1 VAKPWWAK
9 VSPDYYKKPSNLSAV
24 VDKRARHYAA
34 VLADT
39 HLRDEPQIAAAFLN
53 ANVPYSIAQRVNR
66 QYQIVKDQAANNVLK
81 GAGVPNAAT
90 AAQKASGP
98 PATPPPPPGDYWSLD
113 PSNLWD
119 AFVKT
124 NNQIYDAANGWAART
139 PYVPTLDTAMEG
151 LRTVPKAI
159 MTVPNMA
166 YSAVQVPLAMFL
178 ANDAKEDFKTGKAI
192 FDAVDKQIDPG
203 PLPSF
208 TGENRFFG
216 DATTTVLGAAYG
228 PAKAIGQFFG
238 AAPLAPNQQ
247 ADMRRNGYDP
257 DSFASR
263 YAWYYDAMD
272 AGQRAVS
279 ENDVRQLKQ
288 EFDPEKVDAVR
299 EIITSNFLND
309 GKPEALSPAAQTF
322 IQGLTENDGKNADPK
337 DSELFDR
344 FNHAAGLRPGGIV
357 STALGQDVGS
367 EASQVTAALGDLAF
381 YWFADPYAAGVK
393 GLAALK
399 EAQRLDRMVPA
410 GSKAA
415 MENKM
420 VATVDGTVD
429 GKPISRL
436 GSDID
441 NMLDAVDDVHVI
453 LNVANKLADG
463 PAKAKALKQ
472 AGQIYGQWT
481 IKHPDMVNQWAFA
494 AQWRAG
500 RAEFIAPKSGADW
513 DAAVAKAEKG
523 EGFEPFFTKY
533 NDKPTKPGYVLDRSS
548 PQALQRSLN
557 ESRADI
563 VSRMSEFLFLNAWF
577 QGRPIVKG
585 MIHMPGEVSMNAA
598 VRSMVAPLRDK
609 LVLGDRHI
617 LKYLNDPANVGN
629 AVHFNGQLD
638 RIGTLFL
645 GRTSGEWIKANYTQ
659 KWLSTA
665 EKIAAKFGYT
675 YSGREIVFS
684 SPDSLKTIMRM
695 GLGHMPR
702 RMAQV
707 VAANYARGGPAER
720 RMMYEQFENMLAEA
734 ANFKNTPLARQTYEV
749 LTKGQGPRLMQG
761 SPFSFAPAEAYTA
774 ARADNEIAVGES
786 KVAAGIWDYQMSDRA
801 TAPNYR
807 MIRAMQQRTGL
818 LSAVTGLFN
827 ARILNGPTAV
837 WKVGKVGNPPNM
849 FRQAME
855 GYALLLAD
863 QGFGAF
869 MGALN
874 ARRAVANATVEER
887 MEAQQLTSAAN
898 KIGTYTQGK
907 PVLQRAIND
916 AHRSGDV
923 VKYRQTLAGIARQA
937 GFSPEE
943 VGALTTL
950 AQGVRVEDLM
960 RLSTWGKT
968 AVALSGAI
976 EPLRKIRL
984 VAAEQI
990 GKKIPGLKAP
1000 KDVVVNA
1007 AWHQWADQ
1015 SFIDGL
1021 VSYALGRFGH
1031 ASDDAISLTGGS
1043 VAQEIAGGA
1052 KLGVKSRPAALP
1064 NARDWLGTSG
1074 DSGALNWFKELDSR
1088 QVDKVGNEVLR
1099 AVAIQARNAGPATIA
1114 DILNASRTTEKIP
1127 SHLNDPY
1134 EIARWLIKDSA
1145 NGEGIRNAA
1154 YRLSYDE
1161 FGGRIND
1168 RFAGSGAW
1176 DNAVDRLV
1184 EVQVRDAALHLGAR
1198 ETNTGSYV
1206 FDPAFNPMLDKLGYA
1221 RQITAKDL
1229 SAIPDKVRP
1238 KELSASVYVPDLGHN
1253 FNKRNFV
1260 DWSSKLYSFVV
1271 ARPLQRLAINPIY
1284 LANKNIAYK
1293 ELGPMAEEFINAGMT
1308 PKQTAGLLEQ
1318 AANNY
1323 AVQTTFRYTDNVY
1336 ERSFFSESTENFLMF
1351 QRASEDFLRRF
1362 AMVAKASPTILSK
1375 SYLLMEAANHSGMI
1389 YAGPPE
1395 DDDGDGADPK
1405 RHLMFTFPGSAM
1417 MARTIQEVGRS
1428 LGFGDSDLVT
1438 TPLYSSMTSQVR
1450 YVNPSLSNPFGFST
1464 SPMIGMPLRIMRW
1477 YFPETDS
1484 EVTNTLARIEGGGE
1498 RFFAEQ
1504 SVMQSVLPTPI
1515 ARLLPALTQDETD
1528 GQLASSIRN
1537 AFVYFGAAGL
1547 VPGDDATSEEKEE
1560 AHEAIRDM
1568 ATNQLVWRA
1577 LVGTFSPWA
1586 PQFNAPQGTGLPE
1599 VNVLDHARGIRDL
1612 RSEWFEVIHDAAEKV
1627 GAEAAMGEASAEWF
1641 KRHPDGASILNPNA
1655 FLTGTTDNPGNA
1667 GHASNVAS
1675 GPALTEWMIANKDWL
1690 KDNETVAYY
1699 MLPNYLEAQYTSQ
1712 GMRDQLRNQ
1721 VRVHRDGAD
1730 FYAEMR
1736 YQIAMRQYWQMVNRK
1751 SALIA
1756 SGVPK
1761 RQVNADFKEWE
1772 NAWQILHPA
1781 TFEEKQ
1787 KREDP
1792 QFVKGTLA
1800 PALGRMVQSGNAP
1813 KGVDVAA
1820 AKKVWDWYNAYEA
1833 KYNKTPKGSKGQDQR
1848 YKLNEYYREQG
1859 DAQFLGTP
1867 AHDLWKAMDIYENGY

>member
-1 VAKPWWAK
+1 MAKPWWAK
-9 VSPDYYKKPSNLSAV
+9 VSPDYYKKPSNLSAE
-24 VDKRARHYAA
+24 VDKRSRHYAA

-39 HLRDEPQIAAAFLN
+39 HLRDEPQLAAAFLN
-53 ANVPYSIAQRVNR
+53 ANVPYSIAQRINR
-66 QYQIVKDQAANNVLK
+66 QYQVVKDQAANNVMTA
-81 GAGVPNAAT
+81 AGVPNAAT
-90 AAQKASGP
+90 AQQKASGP

-113 PSNLWD
+113 PGNLWD
-119 AFVKT
+119 TFVKT

-139 PYVPTLDTAMEG
+139 PGVPTLDTAMEG
-151 LRTVPKAI
+151 LRSVPKAV
-159 MTVPNMA
+159 MTVPNML
-166 YSAVQVPLAMFL
+166 YSVIQSPLSQTL
-178 ANDAKEDFKTGKAI
+178 ANTPEYKPGGQGAVKGALSDAAGGGLLGDIVGGLGSVA
-192 FDAVDKQIDPG
+192 
-203 PLPSF
+203 LP
-208 TGENRFFG
+208 TVMG
-216 DATTTVLGAAYG
+216 ATTNLPGV
-228 PAKAIGQFFG
+228 GQG
-238 AAPLAPNQQ
+238 SVSEPQKQ
-247 ADMRRNGYDP
+247 DMLRNGYDP
-257 DSFASR
+257 NSWASR
-263 YAWYYDAMD
+263 FGWYYDSMD

-279 ENDVRQLKQ
+279 DSDVRQLKQ
-288 EFDPEKVDAVR
+288 EYDPEKVDAAR

-309 GKPEALSPAAQTF
+309 SKLEALSPAAQAF
-322 IQGLTENDGKNADPK
+322 IKGITDNDGKDADPG

-344 FNHAAGLRPGGIV
+344 LNHAAGLRPGGVV
-357 STALGQDVGS
+357 SRALGQDVGS
-367 EASQVTAALGDLAF
+367 QASQVTAALGDLAF

-399 EAQRLDRMVPA
+399 DAQRLDRMVPA

-436 GSDID
+436 GTDID
-441 NMLDAVDDVHVI
+441 NMLDAVDNVHVI
-453 LNVANKLADG
+453 LNTANKLTDG
-463 PAKAKALKQ
+463 PMKAKALKQ
-472 AGQIYGQWT
+472 AGQIYGQWA

-494 AQWRAG
+494 AQWKAG
-500 RAEFIAPKSGADW
+500 RAEFIAPKSGAEW

-523 EGFEPFFTKY
+523 EAFEPFFTKY
-533 NDKPTKPGYVLDRSS
+533 NDKPTKPGYALDRSS

-557 ESRADI
+557 EARADI

-577 QGRPIVKG
+577 QGRPVVKG
-585 MIHMPGEVSMNAA
+585 MMHMPGEVAMNAA
-598 VRSMVAPLRDK
+598 VRAKVAPLRDK

-617 LKYLNDPANVGN
+617 LKYLNDPANLGN
-629 AVHFNGQLD
+629 PVHFNGQLD

-645 GRTSGEWIKANYTQ
+645 GRQSGEWIKANYSQ
-659 KWLSTA
+659 KWLATA

-684 SPDSLKTIMRM
+684 SGDSLKTMMRM
-695 GLGHMPR
+695 GLAHMPR

-707 VAANYARGGPAER
+707 MAANYARGGPAER
-720 RMMYEQFENMLAEA
+720 KMMYEQFENMLAEA
-734 ANFKNTPLARQTYEV
+734 ANFKNTPLARETYNV

-761 SPFSFAPAEAYTA
+761 SPFSFEPAEAYVA
-774 ARADNEIAVGES
+774 NRADNEINVGES

-801 TAPNYR
+801 VAPNYR

-837 WKVGKVGNPPNM
+837 WKVGKVGNTPNM
-849 FRQAME
+849 LRQAGE
-855 GYALLLAD
+855 AYALLLAD

-874 ARRAVANATVEER
+874 ARRTVANATVEER
-887 MEAQQLTSAAN
+887 LEAGQLTSAAN

-907 PVLQRAIND
+907 PALQRAIHD
-916 AHRSGDV
+916 AAKSGDV
-923 VKYRQTLAGIARQA
+923 VKYRQTLTGIARQA
-937 GFSPEE
+937 GFHPDEI
-943 VGALTTL
+943 GALTTL
-950 AQGVRVEDLM
+950 AEGVKVEDLM
-960 RLSTWGKT
+960 RLTRWGKS
-968 AVALSGAI
+968 AVAMAGVLS
-976 EPLRKIRL
+976 PLRKVRL
-984 VAAEQI
+984 VAAEQL

-1000 KDVVVNA
+1000 SDVMVNA

-1021 VSYALGRFGH
+1021 MSYALGRFGH

-1064 NARDWLGTSG
+1064 NARDWLGTAG
-1074 DSGALNWFKELDSR
+1074 DSGAINWFKELDSR

-1099 AVAIQARNAGPATIA
+1099 AVAIHARNGGPHTIA
-1114 DILNASRTTEKIP
+1114 EILNQTRATEKIP
-1127 SHLNDPY
+1127 AHLNDPW
-1134 EIARWLIKDSA
+1134 EIAKWLIKDSA

-1154 YRLSYDE
+1154 YRLAYDE
-1161 FGGRIND
+1161 FGGRIAD

-1184 EVQVRDAALHLGAR
+1184 DVQVRDAALHLGAK
-1198 ETNTGSYV
+1198 ENAQGAYV
-1206 FDPAFNPMLDKLGYA
+1206 FDPAHSAMLDKLGYA
-1221 RQITAKDL
+1221 KQINLRDL
-1229 SAIPDKVRP
+1229 SAIPDDLRP
-1238 KELSASVYVPDLGHN
+1238 KELSASVYVPDLGHT
-1253 FNKRNFV
+1253 FNKKNLV
-1260 DWSSKLYSFVV
+1260 DYASKLYSFTV

-1293 ELGPMAEEFINAGMT
+1293 ELGPAAEEFINAGFT

-1336 ERSFFSESTENFLMF
+1336 ERSFFSETTENFLMF

-1362 AMVAKASPTILSK
+1362 SMVAKASPTILSK
-1375 SYLLMEAANHSGMI
+1375 SYLLMEAANHSGLI

-1395 DDDGDGADPK
+1395 DDDGDGSDPK
-1405 RHLMFTFPGSAM
+1405 RHLMFTFPGSPL
-1417 MARTIQEVGRS
+1417 MARAIQEAGRA
-1428 LGFGDSDLVT
+1428 LGWGDSDLVT
-1438 TPLYSSMTSQVR
+1438 APLYSSMSSQVR

-1464 SPMIGMPLRIMRW
+1464 SPMIGMPLRFLRW

-1484 EVTNTLARIEGGGE
+1484 EITNTLGRIEGGGE

-1504 SVMQSVLPTPI
+1504 SILQSVLPTPV

-1528 GQLASSIRN
+1528 GQLASAVRN

-1560 AHEAIRDM
+1560 AHESIRDM

-1599 VNVLDHARGIRDL
+1599 VNVIDQARGIRDL
-1612 RSEWFEVIHDAAEKV
+1612 RSEWFDVIREAAERV
-1627 GAEAAMGEASAEWF
+1627 GPEAAMGEASAEWY
-1641 KRHPDGASILNPNA
+1641 KRHPDGRSILNPSA

-1667 GHASNVAS
+1667 GEAPNVAS
-1675 GPALTEWMIANKDWL
+1675 GPALTEWMIANKEWL
-1690 KDNETVAYY
+1690 KDNNTVAYY
-1699 MLPNYLEAQYTSQ
+1699 MLPNYLEQQYTAQ
-1712 GMRDQLRNQ
+1712 GMRDQLRNG

-1736 YQIAMRQYWQMVNRK
+1736 YQIAMRQYWQMVNKK

-1761 RQVNADFKEWE
+1761 KAVNADFKEWE
-1772 NAWQILHPA
+1772 NAWKVLHPA
-1781 TFEEKQ
+1781 TSEEKT

-1792 QFVKGTLA
+1792 QYVKGTLA
-1800 PALGRMVQSGNAP
+1800 PALERMVNAGNAP
-1813 KGVDVAA
+1813 KGVDIAA
-1820 AKKVWDWYNAYEA
+1820 AKKVWDWYNAYES
-1833 KYNKTPKGSKGQDQR
+1833 KYNKTPTGSKGQDQR
-1848 YKLNEYYREQG
+1848 YKLNEQYREQG
-1859 DAQFLGTP
+1859 DRMFLGTP

>member
-66 QYQIVKDQAANNVLK
+66 QYQVVKDQAANNVLK

-90 AAQKASGP
+90 AGQKASGP

-119 AFVKT
+119 TFVKT

-139 PYVPTLDTAMEG
+139 PGVPTVDTAMDG
-151 LRTVPKAI
+151 LRSVPKAI

-166 YSAVQVPLAMFL
+166 YSVIQAPIAQSL
-178 ANDAKEDFKTGKAI
+178 ANTPQVTDPKGLREGLSKAAGGGL
-192 FDAVDKQIDPG
+192 FGDVFGA
-203 PLPSF
+203 F
-208 TGENRFFG
+208 TGAVAPVGIGAISNLPG
-216 DATTTVLGAAYG
+216 VGGAAVSD
-228 PAKAIGQFFG
+228 PQR
-238 AAPLAPNQQ
+238 
-247 ADMRRNGYDP
+247 ADMQRNGYNP
-257 DSFASR
+257 DSWASR
-263 YAWYYDAMD
+263 FGWYYDSMD

-279 ENDVRQLKQ
+279 DYDVRQLKQ

-309 GKPEALSPAAQTF
+309 GKPEALSPSAQAF
-322 IQGLTENDGKNADPK
+322 IQGLTANDGKDADPK

-344 FNHAAGLRPGGIV
+344 LNHAAGLRPGGIV
-357 STALGQDVGS
+357 SYALGQDVGS

-453 LNVANKLADG
+453 LNTANKLSDNAT
-463 PAKAKALKQ
+463 KAKALDQ
-472 AGQIYGQWT
+472 AGKIYGQWA

-533 NDKPTKPGYVLDRSS
+533 NDKPTKPGYVLDRSN

-557 ESRADI
+557 ESRADM

-629 AVHFNGQLD
+629 TVHFNGQLD

-675 YSGREIVFS
+675 YSGKEIVFS
-684 SPDSLKTIMRM
+684 APDSLKTIMRM

-734 ANFKNTPLARQTYEV
+734 ANFKNTPLARETYEV

-774 ARADNEIAVGES
+774 NRADNEIAVGES

-869 MGALN
+869 MGAVN
-874 ARRAVANATVEER
+874 ARRTVANATVEER

-898 KIGTYTQGK
+898 KIGSYTQGK

-916 AHRSGDV
+916 AARSGDV
-923 VKYRQTLAGIARQA
+923 ALYRQTLTGIARQA
-937 GFSPEE
+937 GFSPDE

-950 AQGVRVEDLM
+950 AEGVKVEDLM
-960 RLSTWGKT
+960 RLTSWGKT
-968 AVALSGAI
+968 AVALGGVI
-976 EPLRKIRL
+976 EPLRKLRL
-984 VAAEQI
+984 VAAEQL

-1052 KLGVKSRPAALP
+1052 RLGVKSRPAALP

-1088 QVDKVGNEVLR
+1088 QMDKVGNEVLR
-1099 AVAIQARNAGPATIA
+1099 AVAIHARNSGPATVA
-1114 DILNASRTTEKIP
+1114 DILNATRGAEKIP

-1168 RFAGSGAW
+1168 RFAGPVRGTTRLIDWLTFRCVTLPCTLAARRTGPGATRSTRRTTRCSTSL
-1176 DNAVDRLV
+1176 ATP
-1184 EVQVRDAALHLGAR
+1184 AR
-1198 ETNTGSYV
+1198 SPPRICRRSPTR
-1206 FDPAFNPMLDKLGYA
+1206 FDPRNCPPRFMCPTLVT
-1221 RQITAKDL
+1221 RSTRRTL
-1229 SAIPDKVRP
+1229 STGLASCTRSLLPVRCSGWP
-1238 KELSASVYVPDLGHN
+1238 S
-1253 FNKRNFV
+1253 
-1260 DWSSKLYSFVV
+1260 
-1271 ARPLQRLAINPIY
+1271 I
-1284 LANKNIAYK
+1284 
-1293 ELGPMAEEFINAGMT
+1293 
-1308 PKQTAGLLEQ
+1308 
-1318 AANNY
+1318 
-1323 AVQTTFRYTDNVY
+1323 
-1336 ERSFFSESTENFLMF
+1336 RSTWPT
-1351 QRASEDFLRRF
+1351 RT
-1362 AMVAKASPTILSK
+1362 SPTR
-1375 SYLLMEAANHSGMI
+1375 N
-1389 YAGPPE
+1389 
-1395 DDDGDGADPK
+1395 
-1405 RHLMFTFPGSAM
+1405 SA
-1417 MARTIQEVGRS
+1417 RWPRS
-1428 LGFGDSDLVT
+1428 
-1438 TPLYSSMTSQVR
+1438 SST
-1450 YVNPSLSNPFGFST
+1450 
-1464 SPMIGMPLRIMRW
+1464 
-1477 YFPETDS
+1477 
-1484 EVTNTLARIEGGGE
+1484 
-1498 RFFAEQ
+1498 
-1504 SVMQSVLPTPI
+1504 
-1515 ARLLPALTQDETD
+1515 
-1528 GQLASSIRN
+1528 
-1537 AFVYFGAAGL
+1537 
-1547 VPGDDATSEEKEE
+1547 
-1560 AHEAIRDM
+1560 
-1568 ATNQLVWRA
+1568 RA
-1577 LVGTFSPWA
+1577 
-1586 PQFNAPQGTGLPE
+1586 
-1599 VNVLDHARGIRDL
+1599 
-1612 RSEWFEVIHDAAEKV
+1612 
-1627 GAEAAMGEASAEWF
+1627 
-1641 KRHPDGASILNPNA
+1641 
-1655 FLTGTTDNPGNA
+1655 
-1667 GHASNVAS
+1667 
-1675 GPALTEWMIANKDWL
+1675 
-1690 KDNETVAYY
+1690 
-1699 MLPNYLEAQYTSQ
+1699 
-1712 GMRDQLRNQ
+1712 
-1721 VRVHRDGAD
+1721 
-1730 FYAEMR
+1730 
-1736 YQIAMRQYWQMVNRK
+1736 
-1751 SALIA
+1751 
-1756 SGVPK
+1756 
-1761 RQVNADFKEWE
+1761 
-1772 NAWQILHPA
+1772 
-1781 TFEEKQ
+1781 
-1787 KREDP
+1787 
-1792 QFVKGTLA
+1792 
-1800 PALGRMVQSGNAP
+1800 
-1813 KGVDVAA
+1813 
-1820 AKKVWDWYNAYEA
+1820 
-1833 KYNKTPKGSKGQDQR
+1833 
-1848 YKLNEYYREQG
+1848 
-1859 DAQFLGTP
+1859 
-1867 AHDLWKAMDIYENGY
+1867 